1 MVERFHRT
9 LKAALKARLTGN
21 NWVEEL
27 PWVLLGLR
35 TAPKEDL
42 GYSSAELVYGE
53 LLTVPGE
60 FTASQASPWSATDF
74 LTAFRAKRQLLTP
87 RPTVHH
93 SKQHTYLP
101 PSLLTAKYVYIRTDT
116 VKTPLQ
122 RPYSGPYTVLAPGE
136 KTFLVDMGGRAE
148 RISIDR
154 LKPAQVDPTKP
165 VQLQQPARRG
175 RPPALPRP
183 PSATETDDTRG
194 QPAAQ
199 THHRQLTSRTGRQC
213 DCRCASSYSV
223 RCLCWREVCS
233 ALSNQ
238 IVPFRHCFCVLRHT
252 TTSCLLSVN

>member
-1 MVERFHRT
+1 M
-9 LKAALKARLTGN
+9 
-21 NWVEEL
+21 
-27 PWVLLGLR
+27 
-35 TAPKEDL
+35 
-42 GYSSAELVYGE
+42 
-53 LLTVPGE
+53 
-60 FTASQASPWSATDF
+60 
-74 LTAFRAKRQLLTP
+74 AFRAKTQLLKP

-93 SKQHTYLP
+93 SKPHTYLP

-183 PSATETDDTRG
+183 PSTTETDDTRG
-194 QPAAQ
+194 QPTAQ
-199 THHRQLTSRTGRQC
+199 THHRQLTSRKGRQ
-213 DCRCASSYSV
+213 V
-223 RCLCWREVCS
+223 RLPVRF
-233 ALSNQ
+233 Q
-238 IVPFRHCFCVLRHT
+238 
-252 TTSCLLSVN
+252 